1 MSAGYSVGYSAGYSA
16 GYSVGYSETGF
27 IKPNPAWVYQ
37 NMAFARQFRRMLKG
51 RAQKDPSS

>member
-1 MSAGYSVGYSAGYSA
+1 MSAGYSVGYSA

-37 NMAFARQFRRMLKG
+37 NMAFAVCLRGARKKTLVVEY
-51 RAQKDPSS
+51 